1 MKDMK
6 KSRSIDVIVA
16 AICQPGPTT
25 AQETVIG
32 HIARQGDGGCERL
45 ERKTTLHV

>member
-1 MKDMK
+1 MK

-32 HIARQGDGGCERL
+32 HIARQGDGGTACVTIEGDGGT
-45 ERKTTLHV
+45 KI